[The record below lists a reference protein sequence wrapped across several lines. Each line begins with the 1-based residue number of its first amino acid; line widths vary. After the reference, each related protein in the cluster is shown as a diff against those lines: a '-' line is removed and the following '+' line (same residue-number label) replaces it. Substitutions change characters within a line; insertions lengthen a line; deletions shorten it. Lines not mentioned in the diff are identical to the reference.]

1 MAFKLLLLVGADIPK
16 REKNFSGRLLKS
28 IFDTGHI
35 IWTLYKP
42 EGQTK
47 GGLVCRTS
55 LIREYKR
62 L

>member
-16 REKNFSGRLLKS
+16 REKNFSGSLLKS

-42 EGQTK
+42 DK
-47 GGLVCRTS
+47 GKL
-55 LIREYKR
+55 REDWFAGPA
-62 L
+62 